1 MAGLDPAIHES
12 RGKTDVDARDKPGHD
27 GVNQAKQSNKYKH
40 PDTPMAL
47 VLTEEQSMLRDS
59 ARGLISDKA
68 PVAHLRQ
75 LRDSR
80 DATGFSRDLWKT
92 FAEMGFAGLLVPEEF
107 GGSGLGC
114 VEAGVVMEEI
124 GRNLTPSP
132 FLSTAVVAASAL
144 SRGGSKAQRG
154 EYLPKIASGN
164 LIAALALDEGAKHR
178 PLHTAMQAVR
188 AGNGFRLNGAKALV
202 VDGHVADLLIVAA
215 RSAGQAGDRDGLT
228 LFLVDPRSKGIAVER
243 TIMVDSHNAARIDF
257 DNVEVTADSVLGDV
271 DGGFALLDGLLDIGR
286 GAVASEMLGLS
297 EEVFGRTVAYLKER
311 KQFGKAIG
319 EFQALQHRAAQLY
332 IDIEITRA
340 AVLKALQALDADV
353 AGAASAVAV
362 AKARAGTTATRA
374 VQEGVQMHGGMGMTD
389 QFDIGF
395 FMKRARVCEELFGDA
410 NFHAEQLAMSRG
422 Y

>member
-1 MAGLDPAIHES
+1 
-12 RGKTDVDARDKPGHD
+12 
-27 GVNQAKQSNKYKH
+27 
-40 PDTPMAL
+40 MAL

-68 PVAHLRQ
+68 PVSHMRQ
-75 LRDSR
+75 LRDAK
-80 DATGFSRDLWKT
+80 DATGFSRELWKS

-107 GGSGLGC
+107 GGSALGC

-124 GRNLTPSP
+124 GRTLMPSP
-132 FLSTAVVAASAL
+132 FLSTAVLAASAL
-144 SRGGSKAQRG
+144 SRGGSAAQKA
-154 EYLPKIASGN
+154 EHLPKISSGE
-164 LIAALALDEGAKHR
+164 LIAALAVDEGAKHR
-178 PLHTAMQAVR
+178 PLQTALKAVR
-188 AGNGFRLNGAKALV
+188 SGNGFRLSGSKALV
-202 VDGHVADLLIVAA
+202 VDGHVAGLLIVAA
-215 RSAGQAGDRDGLT
+215 RTAGAAGESNGIT
-228 LFLVDPRSKGIAVER
+228 LFLVDPKSKGIATER
-243 TIMVDSHNAARIDF
+243 TIMVDSHNAARIEFAD
-257 DNVEVTADSVLGDV
+257 VEVDSDHVLGEV
-271 DGGFALLDGLLDIGR
+271 DQGHALLEGVLNIGR
-286 GAVASEMLGLS
+286 GAVASEMVGLS
-297 EEVFGRTVAYLKER
+297 EEVFGRTVTYLKER

-340 AVLKALQALDADV
+340 AVLKALQTLDGNFDK
-353 AGAASAVAV
+353 AANAVAV

-410 NFHAEQLAMSRG
+410 NFHADQLARMRS